1 MSSMPLRIDGD
12 LINEA
17 KVSGQVFHRSIAQQ
31 VEHWASLGRVLEKVL
46 TVSSVGKMKSLNR
59 PVDLERVLAGARSA
73 AGKKKTLALLA
84 GKKGPLYGTK
94 PDRPGVVLQYHPDG
108 TVVAGEMI
116 KSEFVRAKRASKAK
130 SGR

>member
-17 KVSGQVFHRSIAQQ
+17 KVSSQIFHRSIAQQ

-46 TVSSVGKMKSLNR
+46 TVSSVAKVKSLNR
-59 PVDLERVLAGARSA
+59 PVALERVLAGARSV

-84 GKKGPLYGTK
+84 RKKGPLYGTK
-94 PDRPGVVLQYHPDG
+94 QGRPRVLLQYQPDG
-108 TVVAGEMI
+108 TTVAGRMVQGKFI
-116 KSEFVRAKRASKAK
+116 PTRKTAKQTIR
-130 SGR
+130 